1 MFIVAL
7 VTIAK
12 MCQQLKYPLSDDW
25 ISKIWCKRTT
35 DYFSALQ
42 RKVILTYATT
52 WLNLKDIMQSEISQS
67 QKDKHYTIPLIL
79 CT

>member
-1 MFIVAL
+1 MYVYIHTMEYYPAL
-7 VTIAK
+7 K
-12 MCQQLKYPLSDDW
+12 
-25 ISKIWCKRTT
+25 
-35 DYFSALQ
+35 